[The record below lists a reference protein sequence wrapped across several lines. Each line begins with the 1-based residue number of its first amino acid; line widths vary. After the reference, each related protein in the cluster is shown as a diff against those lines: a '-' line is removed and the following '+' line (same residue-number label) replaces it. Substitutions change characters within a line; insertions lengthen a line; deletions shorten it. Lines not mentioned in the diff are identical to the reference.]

1 MNAASSFPPLRII
14 ETLNAC
20 ASTSRILASFD
31 ETLLKWADNEESMYE
46 PFLWQLEEHADLVGS
61 LTEEWV
67 HATANQYVAGK
78 LCSGGPLLLRCI
90 QSLGSS
96 LKPDASRLLASF
108 LDTPWRYALLSV
120 KGVIADTLFSV
131 HDYFSGEELL
141 LQSDSLAHLNKRGVP
156 LVLTLLFNN
165 GHCFQT
171 YGPLHAHIGFE
182 PFDFLFFARMLDSR
196 LAERK
201 GLGACMAQNPIPF
214 FLLDCAS
221 QVPPM
226 AHNGKRV
233 VYCFHSLKAPGFD
246 LGTLRSRG
254 HFTTESRESMTR
266 LCLDGKDSPFDLA
279 HVYYDGKNRVL
290 AVHTSG
296 MENYGRLRDLIL
308 SDIELPEQPF
318 WMSSANMTATAGHV
332 LKMKEPEDGFS
343 SAFEEEPTPKE
354 TKDLETMNAFMRE
367 AADRSNY
374 GLPISYEELAR
385 KHGIPLET
393 ARQVQ
398 KMMDR
403 QGKRFFISLKGGIPG
418 FSPPPPAVRMKM
430 KGPLAESELF
440 VFSSSDRSRELFH
453 EHDAGFTALARTVG
467 REAPDFQEM
476 PAIVDDLSL
485 KHWVAT
491 DSTIVAYS
499 FILFLAAGEDFKPA
513 DDYATEILR
522 LFWQVLIPNKGKK
535 SIQRFLDKYTSYC
548 QKILAPAGLVET
560 KVGSEGMCLAR
571 RTRFFEEWVQ
581 IAK

>member
-14 ETLNAC
+14 ETLGAC

-31 ETLLKWADNEESMYE
+31 KTLLEWADRESLFE
-46 PFLWQLEEHADLVGS
+46 PFLRQLEEHADLSGS

-78 LCSGGPLLLRCI
+78 LYSGGPLLPRCI

-108 LDTPWRYALLSV
+108 LDTPWRYALFSV

-141 LQSDSLAHLNKRGVP
+141 LQSDGLARLHKRGVP
-156 LVLTLLFNN
+156 LVLTLLLNN

-182 PFDFLFFARMLDSR
+182 PSDFLFFARMLDSR
-196 LAERK
+196 LVERK
-201 GLGACMAQNPIPF
+201 GLGACMAKTPIPF

-221 QVPPM
+221 QVPPI
-226 AHNGKRV
+226 AHKGKRV
-233 VYCFHSLKAPGFD
+233 VYCFHSLKATGFD
-246 LGTLRSRG
+246 PGTLRTRG
-254 HFTTESRESMTR
+254 HFSTESRELMTR

-279 HVYYDGKNRVL
+279 HVYYDGKNDIL

-296 MENYGRLRDLIL
+296 MESYGRLRDLIL
-308 SDIELPEQPF
+308 PDIEFPEQPF

-332 LKMKEPEDGFS
+332 LRMKEPEDDFS
-343 SAFEEEPTPKE
+343 SAFDEEPTPEE
-354 TKDLETMNAFMRE
+354 TKDLETMNAFMRK

-374 GLPISYEELAR
+374 GLPISYEELAE

-398 KMMDR
+398 RMMDR

-440 VFSSSDRSRELFH
+440 ILSSSDRTRELFH
-453 EHDAGFTALARTVG
+453 EHDTGFTALARTVG

-485 KHWVAT
+485 KHWHTT
-491 DSTIVAYS
+491 DSTIIAYS
-499 FILFLAAGEDFKPA
+499 FILLLAAGKDFRPA

-535 SIQRFLDKYTSYC
+535 SILRFQDKYTSYC
-548 QKILAPAGLVET
+548 QKILAAAGLVQTEA
-560 KVGSEGMCLAR
+560 GAEGRCLVK
-571 RTRFFEEWVQ
+571 RTRFFEEWVR
-581 IAK
+581 IVK